1 MRKLEVLSPAGD
13 MDRLIT
19 AVRYGADAVYLAG
32 TSFGMRA
39 AAGNFTPDELREA
52 MAYARS
58 NGVRVYVTC
67 NTVPNESEIGSVP
80 EFLELL
86 EDISADGVIVTDI
99 GVMSMCRRY
108 APHVDMHVSTQ
119 AGVMNSET
127 AKAFYDLGAK
137 RAVLAREMSL
147 ADIAKLRSEIPGDME
162 IEAFCHG
169 AMCVSFSGRCL
180 LSNYLT
186 GRDANRG
193 ECAQPCRW
201 KYYLVEEMRPG
212 EYMQITEDNGT
223 FIFNSRD
230 MCMIDHVR
238 EMYDAGIS
246 SIKIEGRTKSSYYV
260 ASVTSAYRHAADAAQ
275 NGTELDRIWRD
286 EVYKVS
292 HREYSTGFYY
302 GYPGQYT
309 KDSEYYSD
317 YDVAAVVDSC
327 DEDGSAVLHQR
338 NRFFPGDELELL
350 MPGMDPLAFTAGEIR
365 DAEGVPVDAARHA
378 DMELHMTLPVQV
390 PEGSFLRK
398 KRSPEQ
404 PESEQ

>member
-13 MDRLIT
+13 MDRFKM

-32 TSFGMRA
+32 KSFGMRS
-39 AAGNFTPDELREA
+39 AAGNFSDEELREVLSLA
-52 MAYARS
+52 HA

-67 NTVPNESEIGSVP
+67 NTVPTEDEIGSIPV
-80 EFLELL
+80 FLELL
-86 EDISADGVIVTDI
+86 EDVGADGVIVTDI
-99 GVMSMCRRY
+99 GVMGMCRRY
-108 APHVDMHVSTQ
+108 APHVEIHVSTQ
-119 AGVMNSET
+119 AGVMNSAT
-127 AKAFYDLGAK
+127 ANAFYDLGAK

-147 ADIAKLRSEIPGDME
+147 KDIEKLRKEIPSDMD

-180 LSNYLT
+180 LSNYMT

-201 KYYLVEEMRPG
+201 KYYLMEEKRPG
-212 EYMQITEDNGT
+212 QYMQIFEDNGT
-223 FIFNSRD
+223 FILNSRD
-230 MCMIDHVR
+230 MCMIDHVK

-260 ASVTSAYRHAADAAQ
+260 ASVTAAYRNAVDAAIQ
-275 NGTELDRIWRD
+275 GRELPEIWRE
-286 EVYKVS
+286 EVDKVS

-309 KDSEYYSD
+309 SNSD
-317 YDVAAVVDSC
+317 YMSSYDVIAVIDSC
-327 DEDGSAVLHQR
+327 NKEGDAVMHQR
-338 NRFFPGDELELL
+338 NRFFPGDEVELL
-350 MPGMDPLAFTAGEIR
+350 MPRREPISFRIGEMTDSEGM
-365 DAEGVPVDAARHA
+365 PVEAARHP
-378 DMELHMTLPVQV
+378 DMELHAKLPVEA

-398 KRSPEQ
+398 RRE
-404 PESEQ
+404 EDDRIRG

>member
-1 MRKLEVLSPAGD
+1 

-39 AAGNFTPDELREA
+39 TAGNFTPDELRQA
-52 MAYARS
+52 MRYAHTR
-58 NGVRVYVTC
+58 GVRIYVTC
-67 NTVPNESEIGSVP
+67 NTVPNESEIGAIP

-86 EDISADGVIVTDI
+86 EDVSADGVIVTDI

-108 APHVDMHVSTQ
+108 APHVEMHVSTQ

-137 RAVLAREMSL
+137 RAVLAREMSM
-147 ADIAKLRSEIPGDME
+147 ADIAKLRSEIPDDMD

-201 KYYLVEEMRPG
+201 KYYLVEEKRPG
-212 EYMQITEDNGT
+212 EYMQISEDNGT

-230 MCMIDHVR
+230 MCMIDHVK

-260 ASVTSAYRHAADAAQ
+260 ASVTSAYRHAVDAAEK
-275 NGTELDRIWRD
+275 GTELEQIWKD

-292 HREYSTGFYY
+292 HREYSTGFYF

-309 KDSEYYSD
+309 KDSEYYST

-327 DEDGSAVLHQR
+327 DETGNAVLHQR
-338 NRFFPGDELELL
+338 NRFFPGDELEIL
-350 MPGMDPLAFTAGEIR
+350 MPGKESVTFTAGEIR
-365 DAEGVPVDAARHA
+365 DSEGSIIEAARHA
-378 DMELHMTLPVQV
+378 DMELHMSLPVPAPQ
-390 PEGSFLRK
+390 GSFLRK
-398 KRSPEQ
+398 MRDSQ
-404 PESEQ
+404 